1 MDGITEVLQR
11 TVEQLLGRSS
21 GPLHFRLI
29 LQPIIASTIAIKA
42 GLKDARQGQPPF
54 LWALFTRAAE
64 RKRLMRSGWKDIGKV
79 FIIALLMDTAYQ
91 LFEFPRVLST
101 SNFHCGNG
109 RCRCAVCRRARGRY
123 SPGAADVS
131 TVSFSITRSLIGQA
145 SFGVRPLNPLIR
157 YAN

>member
-21 GPLHFRLI
+21 GRLHLRLI
-29 LQPIIASTIAIKA
+29 LQPIIASTIAVKA

-91 LFEFPRVLST
+91 LFEFHAFYPLQTFIVAM
-101 SNFHCGNG
+101 GV
-109 RCRCAVCRRARGRY
+109 AVVPYVVVRGVVTRLARRTFPQ
-123 SPGAADVS
+123 SPSASRAA
-131 TVSFSITRSLIGQA
+131 
-145 SFGVRPLNPLIR
+145 
-157 YAN
+157 